1 MDSFRHENGVVVEVW
16 NNALR
21 EGEGISHAAGA
32 VCGMLWNGETLSLP
46 PVVEEPPPRRLIAKS
61 LVQERVHVLGKL
73 GIAFAALQAEPI
85 LFGRWFAPDW
95 PNVYADDENLL
106 LLLNAIGCTE
116 AEIAE
121 ITAP

>member
-1 MDSFRHENGVVVEVW
+1 MDSARAEDGKIVEVVRGRLIDGW
-16 NNALR
+16 LSF
-21 EGEGISHAAGA
+21 EPGQV
-32 VCGMLWNGETLSLP
+32 VCGMLWDGEALSAPLA
-46 PVVEEPPPRRLIAKS
+46 EEPAPRRLIAKS
-61 LVQERVHVLGKL
+61 LVQERVHAIDKL